1 MNQSSFYQWLN
12 GFLEGNEKVEE
23 EPKLQH
29 QKVPEKMRK
38 TIRIC
43 KG

>member
-1 MNQSSFYQWLN
+1 MSQSSFYQWFN
-12 GFLEGNEKVEE
+12 RFFEGNEQVEE
-23 EPKLQH
+23 EPKSQH